1 MLQGRRLDLQHSRR
15 PRRPDRGSVSGQG
28 RQRHDGWRRRARAR
42 HDRPLHR
49 PGRAGGGED
58 RQERLARLSL
68 LRRRGVWRVETP
80 VLADLMD
87 RGRLAG
93 TRAAAAIDIL
103 HCREIDVGRWRPR
116 PPCGGRDGVAP
127 HKWGGGLESLD
138 SAGSDARATALERV
152 RIAPRAPETR
162 SPRRTGHAKRPPMR
176 ILLTNDDGIHAQG
189 LKLLESIAHELSDDV
204 TVVAPE
210 SDQSGV
216 AHSLSLSDPLRLREI
231 GPRHFALKGTPTDC
245 VIMGVR
251 RILAGR
257 PPDLVLSGVNRG
269 QNVAEDV
276 TYSGTIAGA
285 MEGALLGIPS
295 IALSQAYGGAVGRP
309 IIEWDAAETH
319 AAPVIRT
326 ILAAGIA
333 PGGLVN
339 INFPA
344 CAAAEVAGVE
354 LTRQGRRNAELM
366 RVEER
371 RDGRGFP
378 YFWLMFQRGA
388 YDKEEG
394 TDLAALAQGR
404 ISVTPLRL
412 DLTDNDSR
420 MRFEEAF
427 ARSGEAT

>member
-1 MLQGRRLDLQHSRR
+1 
-15 PRRPDRGSVSGQG
+15 
-28 RQRHDGWRRRARAR
+28 
-42 HDRPLHR
+42 
-49 PGRAGGGED
+49 
-58 RQERLARLSL
+58 
-68 LRRRGVWRVETP
+68 
-80 VLADLMD
+80 
-87 RGRLAG
+87 
-93 TRAAAAIDIL
+93 
-103 HCREIDVGRWRPR
+103 
-116 PPCGGRDGVAP
+116 
-127 HKWGGGLESLD
+127 
-138 SAGSDARATALERV
+138 
-152 RIAPRAPETR
+152 
-162 SPRRTGHAKRPPMR
+162 MR

-189 LKLLESIAHELSDDV
+189 LKLLESIARELSEDV

-251 RILAGR
+251 KILADR
-257 PPDLVLSGVNRG
+257 MPDLVLSGVNRG

-285 MEGALLGIPS
+285 MEGAMLGIPS

-309 IIEWDAAETH
+309 LIDWEASEAH

-333 PGGLVN
+333 PGGLINV
-339 INFPA
+339 NFPA
-344 CAAAEVAGVE
+344 CPASEVAGIE

-378 YFWLMFQRGA
+378 YYWLMFQRSA
-388 YDKEEG
+388 YEHEDG
-394 TDLAALAQGR
+394 TDLAAVAAKK
-404 ISVTPLRL
+404 ISITPLRL

-420 MRFEEAF
+420 LRFEEAF
-427 ARSGEAT
+427 ARR

>member
-1 MLQGRRLDLQHSRR
+1 
-15 PRRPDRGSVSGQG
+15 
-28 RQRHDGWRRRARAR
+28 
-42 HDRPLHR
+42 
-49 PGRAGGGED
+49 
-58 RQERLARLSL
+58 
-68 LRRRGVWRVETP
+68 
-80 VLADLMD
+80 
-87 RGRLAG
+87 
-93 TRAAAAIDIL
+93 
-103 HCREIDVGRWRPR
+103 
-116 PPCGGRDGVAP
+116 
-127 HKWGGGLESLD
+127 
-138 SAGSDARATALERV
+138 
-152 RIAPRAPETR
+152 
-162 SPRRTGHAKRPPMR
+162 MR
-176 ILLTNDDGIHAQG
+176 ILLTNDDGIHAAG
-189 LKLLESIAHELSDDV
+189 LKLLELIAGELSDDV

-210 SDQSGV
+210 NDQSGV

-251 RILAGR
+251 KIMAEH

-285 MEGALLGIPS
+285 MEGALLGVPS

-309 IIEWDAAETH
+309 MIEWEAAETH

-339 INFPA
+339 VNFPA
-344 CAAAEVAGVE
+344 CPASEVAGIE

-388 YDKEEG
+388 YEQAEG
-394 TDLAALAQGR
+394 TDLAALTAKK
-404 ISVTPLRL
+404 ISITPLRL
-412 DLTDNDSR
+412 DLTDHDSR
-420 MRFEEAF
+420 LRLEEAF
-427 ARSGEAT
+427 AKR